1 MPGSWSLR
9 LALVA
14 AMAAGAYLYHVAT
27 NISKPDLYADF
38 ELDRGASGASF
49 AMAGD
54 LVAVSPDGL
63 RVEAICGLSVTESLR
78 RQARIDAIYVNDL
91 GRELPTFTKF
101 WAWASTLGAAG
112 AEASP
117 PDQIAFRGA
126 YEELSSASAI
136 AAFVTQDCTCEMA
149 RRIMRREKICTTL
162 ATLSERHAGEAD
174 ERVIAIRF
182 ARAANFVPQSS
193 FEACGL
199 DYNAAAEAAAAA
211 SCEETDRLPWDVTLR
226 RLLRVIEERPNDRV
240 TASVAP

>member
-1 MPGSWSLR
+1 MPGTWSVR

-14 AMAAGAYLYHVAT
+14 ALLAGAYLYHVVT
-27 NISKPDLYADF
+27 NISKPDIIAYFD
-38 ELDRGASGASF
+38 LDRGASGAAF
-49 AMAGD
+49 AVAGD

-63 RVEAICGLSVTESLR
+63 RVESICGLEVTQSLR

-101 WAWASTLGAAG
+101 WTWVGTLGAAE
-112 AEASP
+112 AEPSP

-136 AAFVTQDCTCEMA
+136 AGFVTPACTCEMA
-149 RRIMRREKICTTL
+149 ARISRREKICTTL
-162 ATLSERHAGEAD
+162 ATLSERHEGDAD
-174 ERVIAIRF
+174 ARVIAIRF

-199 DYNAAAEAAAAA
+199 EYTAAAA
-211 SCEETDRLPWDVTLR
+211 SAATATCEEQDRLPWDVTLR
-226 RLLRVIEERPNDRV
+226 RLLRVIEERPNARV
-240 TASVAP
+240 AEAAAD